1 MFVLFDPAIERLF
14 VWIFSCLSTCCFN
27 SKFTATA
34 LKVTK
39 ISPPEMSL
47 LVSATIEFSEFKKIW
62 YLIGNTKG
70 HDVVQSG
77 ILFYQNSILAC

>member
-14 VWIFSCLSTCCFN
+14 VWIFSCLSTCFN

-39 ISPPEMSL
+39 NPPPELSL
-47 LVSATIEFSEFKKIW
+47 LVSATTEFSEFKKSDI
-62 YLIGNTKG
+62 
-70 HDVVQSG
+70 
-77 ILFYQNSILAC
+77 

>member
-39 ISPPEMSL
+39 NPPPELSL
-47 LVSATIEFSEFKKIW
+47 LVSATIEFSEFKKSNI
-62 YLIGNTKG
+62 
-70 HDVVQSG
+70 
-77 ILFYQNSILAC
+77 